1 MFTDVYKE
9 PLTLVFTGA
18 DREWLIGIV
27 MRELEVKD
35 PNNDTVTKEVYD
47 GKFVPSFLDC
57 YAVHL

>member
-47 GKFVPSFLDC
+47 GKFVPS
-57 YAVHL
+57 